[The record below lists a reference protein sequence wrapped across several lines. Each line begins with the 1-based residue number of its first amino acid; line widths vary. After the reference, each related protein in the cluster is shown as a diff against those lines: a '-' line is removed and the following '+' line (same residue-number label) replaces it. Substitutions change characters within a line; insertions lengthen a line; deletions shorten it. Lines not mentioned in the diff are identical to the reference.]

1 MFDIL
6 SNFLAQNIKHVIP
19 HVSLLSQ
26 FYPCNHLQSQQ
37 AYNSYVGY
45 SSLNVICKSMLKL
58 AKTCKG
64 LQDELKV
71 WTLQVYIREPGV

>member
-6 SNFLAQNIKHVIP
+6 RSFFETTSKSFKPIYKVSNLIIP
-19 HVSLLSQ
+19 SDLKYVMILK
-26 FYPCNHLQSQQ
+26 
-37 AYNSYVGY
+37 SYVGY

-64 LQDELKV
+64 LQDELNV
-71 WTLQVYIREPGV
+71 QTLQVYLREPGV